1 MAGLAPH
8 VGLELRH
15 EVPVVATV
23 AQSQQEVVEQPAGRA
38 SQEVERHEATGT
50 NNAFELRPSARQH
63 EHIVDAVRPVGVV
76 ERCSEQGPWLRLELR
91 SSEVNVARS
100 ETFNGGQPREF
111 AAE

>member
-1 MAGLAPH
+1 MRQVRCVHDSSNTHRKNGSSPC
-8 VGLELRH
+8 
-15 EVPVVATV
+15 
-23 AQSQQEVVEQPAGRA
+23 
-38 SQEVERHEATGT
+38 
-50 NNAFELRPSARQH
+50 ARQH

-100 ETFNGGQPREF
+100 ETFNDGQPREF